1 MKINP
6 MTGYRLLGQRET
18 VQITDEWS
26 YADIDD
32 WKRMIPMGWRGKM
45 VQAIND
51 GTCDDRKF
59 RRATTEL
66 SFPAQA

>member
-1 MKINP
+1 MKAKS
-6 MTGYRLLGQRET
+6 MDGYRLLTQRET
-18 VQITDEWS
+18 VQVTDEWS
-26 YADIDD
+26 YIDLDD

-45 VQAIND
+45 VQTIND

-66 SFPAQA
+66 PSSV